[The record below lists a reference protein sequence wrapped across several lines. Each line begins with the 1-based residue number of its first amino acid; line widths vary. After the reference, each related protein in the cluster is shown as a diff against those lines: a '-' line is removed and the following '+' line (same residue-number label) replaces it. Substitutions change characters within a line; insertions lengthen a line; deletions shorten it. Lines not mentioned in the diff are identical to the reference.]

1 MGIYQKYIMP
11 KVLDFLC
18 STKPIQYQRKKVVHQ
33 AYGNI
38 LEIGIGTGNNIPF
51 YDKSKVSKIVGLD
64 PWESLSKI
72 AKIKS
77 QEYNLKI
84 EHLKNYAEDL
94 DLKDETIDSVL
105 ITYTLCSIENEE
117 KSLSEIKRVLKP
129 DGIIIF
135 CEHGLDP
142 DYKISKWQNILT
154 PISKKLAGGC
164 CLNKNIYTLIQNNGF
179 KLENIN
185 KMYIPSTLSLYAY
198 QYWGIAKK
206 NI

>member
-1 MGIYQKYIMP
+1 MP

-38 LEIGIGTGNNIPF
+38 LEVGIGTGNNIPF
-51 YDKSKVSKIVGLD
+51 YDKSKVSKIIGLD
-64 PWESLSKI
+64 PSESLSKI

-129 DGIIIF
+129 DGILIF
-135 CEHGLDP
+135 CEHGLAP

-164 CLNKNIYTLIQNNGF
+164 CLNKNIYNLIQNNGF
-179 KLENIN
+179 KFENIN

>member
-1 MGIYQKYIMP
+1 M
-11 KVLDFLC
+11 
-18 STKPIQYQRKKVVHQ
+18 
-33 AYGNI
+33 
-38 LEIGIGTGNNIPF
+38 
-51 YDKSKVSKIVGLD
+51 
-64 PWESLSKI
+64 SKI

-77 QEYNLKI
+77 QKYNLKI

-129 DGIIIF
+129 DGILIF
-135 CEHGLDP
+135 CEHGLAP
-142 DYKISKWQNILT
+142 DYKISKWQNLLT

-164 CLNKNIYTLIQNNGF
+164 CLNKNIYNLIQNNGF
-179 KLENIN
+179 KFENIN

>member
-1 MGIYQKYIMP
+1 MP

-51 YDKSKVSKIVGLD
+51 YDKSKVSKIIGLD
-64 PWESLSKI
+64 PSENLSKI

-77 QEYNLKI
+77 QKYNLKI

-129 DGIIIF
+129 DGILIF
-135 CEHGLDP
+135 CEHGLAP
-142 DYKISKWQNILT
+142 DYRISKWQNLLT

-164 CLNKNIYTLIQNNGF
+164 CLNKNIYNLIQNNGF
-179 KLENIN
+179 KFENIN

>member
-1 MGIYQKYIMP
+1 MP

-51 YDKSKVSKIVGLD
+51 YDKSKVSKIIGLD
-64 PWESLSKI
+64 PSENLSKI

-77 QEYNLKI
+77 QKYNLKI

-129 DGIIIF
+129 DGILIF
-135 CEHGLDP
+135 CEHGLAP
-142 DYKISKWQNILT
+142 DYKISKWQNLLT

-164 CLNKNIYTLIQNNGF
+164 CLNKNIYNLIQNNGF
-179 KLENIN
+179 KFENIN

>member
-51 YDKSKVSKIVGLD
+51 YDKSKVSKIIGLD
-64 PWESLSKI
+64 PSENLSKI

-77 QEYNLKI
+77 QKYNLKI

-129 DGIIIF
+129 DGILIF
-135 CEHGLDP
+135 CEHGLAP
-142 DYKISKWQNILT
+142 DYRISKWQNLLT

-164 CLNKNIYTLIQNNGF
+164 CLNKNIYNLIQNNGF
-179 KLENIN
+179 KFENIN

>member
-51 YDKSKVSKIVGLD
+51 YDKSKVSKIIGLD
-64 PWESLSKI
+64 PSENLSKI

-77 QEYNLKI
+77 QKYNLKI

-129 DGIIIF
+129 DGILIF
-135 CEHGLDP
+135 CEHGLAP
-142 DYKISKWQNILT
+142 DYKISKWQNLLT

-164 CLNKNIYTLIQNNGF
+164 CLNKNIYNLIQNNGF
-179 KLENIN
+179 KFENIN

>member
-51 YDKSKVSKIVGLD
+51 YDKSKVSKIIGLD
-64 PWESLSKI
+64 PSESLSKI

-77 QEYNLKI
+77 KEYNLKI
-84 EHLKNYAEDL
+84 EHLKNYAEDI
-94 DLKDETIDSVL
+94 DLKDESIDSVL

-129 DGIIIF
+129 DGILIF
-135 CEHGLDP
+135 CEHGLAP
-142 DYKISKWQNILT
+142 DYNISKWQNLLT

-164 CLNKNIYTLIQNNGF
+164 CLNKNIYNLIQNNGF
-179 KLENIN
+179 KFENIN
-185 KMYIPSTLSLYAY
+185 KMFIPSTLSLYAY

-206 NI
+206 NT

>member
-38 LEIGIGTGNNIPF
+38 LEVGIGTGNNIPF
-51 YDKSKVSKIVGLD
+51 YDKSKVSKIIGLD
-64 PWESLSKI
+64 PSESLSKI

-129 DGIIIF
+129 DGILIF
-135 CEHGLDP
+135 CEHGLAP
-142 DYKISKWQNILT
+142 DYKISKWQNLLT

-164 CLNKNIYTLIQNNGF
+164 CLNKNIYNLIQNNGF
-179 KLENIN
+179 KFENIN

>member
-1 MGIYQKYIMP
+1 
-11 KVLDFLC
+11 
-18 STKPIQYQRKKVVHQ
+18 
-33 AYGNI
+33 
-38 LEIGIGTGNNIPF
+38 
-51 YDKSKVSKIVGLD
+51 
-64 PWESLSKI
+64 LSKI

-129 DGIIIF
+129 DGILIF
-135 CEHGLDP
+135 CEHGLAP
-142 DYKISKWQNILT
+142 DCKISKWQNLLT

-164 CLNKNIYTLIQNNGF
+164 CLNKNIYNLIQNNGF
-179 KLENIN
+179 KFENIN
-185 KMYIPSTLSLYAY
+185 KMFIPSTLSLYAY

-206 NI
+206 ILNYWL